1 MKILLTGKDGQVG
14 FELQRTLAC
23 LGEVCAAGHGDCDLA
38 DEAALRQLVREVK
51 PDVIVNP
58 AAYTAVDKA
67 ESDFELAHA
76 VNARAPA
83 ILGEEA
89 LRLGAWV
96 IHFSTD
102 YVFEGTGQNAYTEQ
116 DMTNPQN
123 VYGKT
128 KREGELALQASGADH
143 LIFRTSWVV
152 GVHGGNFA
160 KTMLRLAQERESFG
174 VVADQFGVPTSA
186 ALLAD
191 VTALMIHQVQREGK
205 AKEDKTTFPFGLYHL
220 VPEGETNWCEYAR
233 FVIEEALRAGKP
245 LKSTPES
252 IQTIQTSQYPTPAK
266 RPLNSRLDTRLFRET
281 FGLRLPPWQEGVRHI
296 LKQIL

>member
-23 LGEVCAAGHGDCDLA
+23 LGEVCAAGHEDCDLA

-67 ESDFELAHA
+67 ESDLDLAHA

-116 DMTNPQN
+116 DVTNPQN
-123 VYGKT
+123 AYGKT

-160 KTMLRLAQERESFG
+160 KTMLRLAQERENLT

-205 AKEDKTTFPFGLYHL
+205 AGFPFGLYHL

-252 IQTIQTSQYPTPAK
+252 IQAIQTSQYPTPAK